1 MFKCFIKKNYYYYVV
16 VMLILLQCIA
26 SLEAVKANE
35 FRRFYFF

>member
-1 MFKCFIKKNYYYYVV
+1 MFKCFIKKNYYVV